1 MALPICWCRATPRH
15 SIHVLAE
22 LQLLVRH
29 GRKRGLCPM
38 TGKMWRVELLIGRR
52 DIPKCEGSNPFGYKG
67 QESGCLYIYIYMSV
81 YIHTCAYNISDQCVW
96 YTKYILIL
104 YLQISVCTWYIYIC
118 TLYISC
124 TYIYIYIYVCV
135 CVWRTYTHIHTYIH
149 AHIFCSWVRTFWLS
163 SACTK
168 IITILVPFLPGT
180 RWKIHEDPWLFSG
193 SYCGNGI
200 ERYWNTT
207 PYNRRL
213 TEPLIRVDG
222 C

>member
-29 GRKRGLCPM
+29 GRKRGLRPM

-52 DIPKCEGSNPFGYKG
+52 DIPKCEGSNPCGYKG
-67 QESGCLYIYIYMSV
+67 QESGCINYIIYMFV

-96 YTKYILIL
+96 YTKYILVL
-104 YLQISVCTWYIYIC
+104 YLQTSVCTCYIYIIY
-118 TLYISC
+118 TLCYIMC
-124 TYIYIYIYVCV
+124 IYIYIYMTYIHTHTH
-135 CVWRTYTHIHTYIH
+135 TYTHIYIH
-149 AHIFCSWVRTFWLS
+149 AHIFCSWVLAFWLS

-168 IITILVPFLPGT
+168 LLP
-180 RWKIHEDPWLFSG
+180 RWKIHADPWLFSG
-193 SYCGNGI
+193 SYCGHGI

-207 PYNRRL
+207 PNNRRL